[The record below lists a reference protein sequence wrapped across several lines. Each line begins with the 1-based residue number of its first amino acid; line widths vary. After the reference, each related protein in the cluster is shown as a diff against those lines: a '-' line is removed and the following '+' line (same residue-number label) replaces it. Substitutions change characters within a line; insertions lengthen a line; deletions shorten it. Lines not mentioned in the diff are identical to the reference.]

1 MRSVP
6 WHVKG
11 VDRDAQETAREAARR
26 SGLSVGEWLN
36 SVIHDQAAAAG
47 VQNDPDP
54 PSYRGDD
61 YSTVNERLDDLSHQ
75 LDQIARNRQGTPPP
89 DNAPTSH
96 RIAEAILRLDKRLD
110 QLVHEGRAATT
121 ELERR
126 VNSVDRALANLADSR
141 LQSSYVRA
149 EPSYARAEPTSV
161 DQAAAEIAARQRAL
175 DGEIVPPPLTG
186 PLKYAPPNYREAQ
199 CGAEDAVAGLRK
211 DLNEIGRI
219 LSEAMPRRAVEALE
233 GEVRALAGRIDAGRQ
248 SGVDTAALAG
258 LEQGLREVRDA
269 LQGLAPAESLVG
281 FDRAVQ
287 TLSAKIDTIAAGQQD
302 PMGLRGVEDAIASL
316 RGMVGHVAS
325 NDALAAL
332 AQDVRTLADRIEG
345 GGIPVGHHPDI
356 LMTLEQRL
364 GHISEAI
371 EAVRAEGGRPV
382 SSNFDHLIH
391 SLNDKLERI
400 QLSRGDNVALG
411 GLEDRIIKLVEKLDA
426 SEARLGHLGAI
437 ERGMAE
443 LLVHLEG
450 LRANPPAAR
459 PADAPAPGHGPVNGE
474 RRMKES
480 LEAVQ
485 GTVGDVVDRIA
496 MIESN
501 LRSDQRAAPPPAAA
515 PQPDVP
521 PPHAAPP
528 PDLPPSPP
536 PPPSPEP
543 RAAPAKAIPK
553 RTAAAPPVDPS
564 LPHDHPLE
572 PGSGPPRV
580 RPAAHGGSRATASA
594 AERVAVS
601 EEPLRA
607 AKGAAAAE
615 PETKSGFLQAARRA
629 AQYAAQNAKIVDTEV
644 AADPQTVGPALSQKL
659 KAIFV
664 GISVAVLIA
673 VALRFAANYFEFADL
688 QLPDAPALAGRESP
702 PPAPAPSN
710 PGPRVEALPL
720 APNTIATAP
729 NRVLPLESLPL
740 AAPPSGL
747 ISNLPAAAVPPAPA
761 APALPAANTSIEV
774 TGSVPN
780 RPVARPTPA
789 APFTAAPL
797 APAPDP
803 APTSGLSKGLL
814 AAANGGDAD
823 AAYEVATRHAEGRGV
838 PRNLQEAAAWYERAA
853 KGGLALAQFR
863 LGSLYEKGNG
873 VPKDLNEARRLY
885 LAAAEKGNANAMH
898 NIGVLYSEGIDGKPD
913 FKTAVQWFRKAGN
926 HGISDSQYNL
936 AILYARGIGVDRN
949 LTEAYRWFALAAK
962 AGDADAAKK
971 RDDIAG
977 RLDQQSLAL
986 ARKAVETWSAEPQPE
1001 QATTVKSPPGG
1012 WDQAEPA
1019 PTKPKTRPRVQAR
1032 PAAAPL

>member
-459 PADAPAPGHGPVNGE
+459 PADAPAPSHGPVNGE

-543 RAAPAKAIPK
+543 RAAPAKAMPK
-553 RTAAAPPVDPS
+553 R
-564 LPHDHPLE
+564 
-572 PGSGPPRV
+572 
-580 RPAAHGGSRATASA
+580 
-594 AERVAVS
+594 
-601 EEPLRA
+601 
-607 AKGAAAAE
+607 
-615 PETKSGFLQAARRA
+615 
-629 AQYAAQNAKIVDTEV
+629 
-644 AADPQTVGPALSQKL
+644 
-659 KAIFV
+659 
-664 GISVAVLIA
+664 
-673 VALRFAANYFEFADL
+673 
-688 QLPDAPALAGRESP
+688 
-702 PPAPAPSN
+702 
-710 PGPRVEALPL
+710 
-720 APNTIATAP
+720 
-729 NRVLPLESLPL
+729 
-740 AAPPSGL
+740 
-747 ISNLPAAAVPPAPA
+747 
-761 APALPAANTSIEV
+761 
-774 TGSVPN
+774 
-780 RPVARPTPA
+780 
-789 APFTAAPL
+789 
-797 APAPDP
+797 
-803 APTSGLSKGLL
+803 
-814 AAANGGDAD
+814 
-823 AAYEVATRHAEGRGV
+823 
-838 PRNLQEAAAWYERAA
+838 
-853 KGGLALAQFR
+853 
-863 LGSLYEKGNG
+863 
-873 VPKDLNEARRLY
+873 
-885 LAAAEKGNANAMH
+885 
-898 NIGVLYSEGIDGKPD
+898 
-913 FKTAVQWFRKAGN
+913 
-926 HGISDSQYNL
+926 
-936 AILYARGIGVDRN
+936 
-949 LTEAYRWFALAAK
+949 
-962 AGDADAAKK
+962 
-971 RDDIAG
+971 
-977 RLDQQSLAL
+977 
-986 ARKAVETWSAEPQPE
+986 
-1001 QATTVKSPPGG
+1001 
-1012 WDQAEPA
+1012 
-1019 PTKPKTRPRVQAR
+1019 
-1032 PAAAPL
+1032 